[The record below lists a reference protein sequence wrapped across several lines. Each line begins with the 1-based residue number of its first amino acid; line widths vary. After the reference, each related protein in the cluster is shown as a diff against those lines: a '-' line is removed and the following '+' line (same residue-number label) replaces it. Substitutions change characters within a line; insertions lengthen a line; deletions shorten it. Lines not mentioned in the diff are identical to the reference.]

1 MSLSYCFFKRNL
13 HYSKPF
19 QTKTTSRTICT
30 LFSPMKMFLSGVVLS
45 LEHLCC
51 LCHSCQ
57 SKGVF
62 HLSIEYYHHPVTE
75 KNFSDRQLLKRFSLY
90 CVRLGCLYRVT
101 SSFWGQWVFQN
112 WTALSHLF
120 QFEIISSSMTVK
132 AYLVEYSIR

>member
-1 MSLSYCFFKRNL
+1 MSYCFKRNL

-30 LFSPMKMFLSGVVLS
+30 PFSPMKMFLSVVLRF
-45 LEHLCC
+45 EHLYC

-57 SKGVF
+57 SKGIF
-62 HLSIEYYHHPVTE
+62 HLSIEYYHHPSVTE
-75 KNFSDRQLLKRFSLY
+75 KNFSGRQLLKRFSLY
-90 CVRLGCLYRVT
+90 CVRLGCLYGVT

-112 WTALSHLF
+112 WTSLSYLF

-132 AYLVEYSIR
+132 AYLVVYSIR